1 MTDEP
6 INEKIDRLNL
16 VIGQLMNDL
25 DINNDHLKVSILNS
39 VQNSICENSFMQD
52 MESNNDLGDY
62 FVPQEFIEKF
72 QETLTLCDRLGM
84 QIEDLKCQ
92 IRNNEE
98 KLFEIFIS
106 TDQLKALENKIQEV
120 LSNSEPSFLFKMT
133 RNSLEFFDLKLV
145 NSDLFNQLRDLS
157 IENLKLK
164 NSVYE
169 NSTRSPRRRS
179 SKINEKLNQNIEQD
193 YSQKIINLERKTIE
207 LCTKE
212 QDLDKLKEE
221 YGFMISKAEVLISE
235 YEKKLESLN
244 KKFKNVKISSSQDF
258 TRTRTPAN
266 ISFPLS
272 SSLFITSF
280 FQYKQ
285 QIEEKLKNFEEVL
298 KNKYRKKNR
307 KRNEIPNIFIEFKK
321 REDEFLDKV
330 RRNKEKS
337 KEMLFNEYLV
347 ENREFLKTKIQ
358 ELENYQNFL
367 METWAKT
374 NGEHQ
379 GIDAIKKCTSTYFSK
394 LLSSKSDREQIQD
407 LYYRNKK
414 IEENIKDEVK
424 KLQQHRKKIL
434 FERQHLQNQ
443 LHQMEKYLKIIANLN
458 RISI

>member
-1 MTDEP
+1 MTEEP

-25 DINNDHLKVSILNS
+25 DINNDHLKVSFLNS

-52 MESNNDLGDY
+52 NESNNDLGDY

-106 TDQLKALENKIQEV
+106 TDQLKALETKIQDA
-120 LSNSEPSFLFKMT
+120 LSKSEASFLFKMT
-133 RNSLEFFDLKLV
+133 RSSLEFFDLKLV
-145 NSDLFNQLRDLS
+145 NSDSFNQLRDLN

-164 NSVYE
+164 TSLYE
-169 NSTRSPRRRS
+169 SSTRSPRRRPTAS
-179 SKINEKLNQNIEQD
+179 NDKPSRDLEKVF
-193 YSQKIINLERKTIE
+193 SQKIINLEIKTVE
-207 LCTKE
+207 LCGKE
-212 QDLDKLKEE
+212 QDLDKMKEE
-221 YGFMISKAEVLISE
+221 YGFMITKAEVLISE
-235 YEKKLESLN
+235 YEKKLEHLH
-244 KKFKNVKISSSQDF
+244 KKCKNIKVSSSQDV

-307 KRNEIPNIFIEFKK
+307 NRAEIPKIFVEFKK

-337 KEMLFNEYLV
+337 KEMLFNEYLI
-347 ENREFLKTKIQ
+347 ENRDFFKAKIQ

-367 METWAKT
+367 MDNWAKA

-379 GIDAIKKCTSTYFSK
+379 GIDTIKKCTLSYFSK

-414 IEENIKDEVK
+414 IEENVKDEVK
-424 KLQQHRKKIL
+424 KLQQHRKRIL
-434 FERQHLQNQ
+434 VERQHLQSQ